1 MLKRCTSLLL
11 LTFLWVHNVS
21 SSLAQEG
28 DNKILKND
36 FKVTLLSLGSGSS
49 RFTYERAFSPTNSVE
64 YTLGVI
70 GWGWNFINQPG
81 PRGFL
86 LKYAN
91 KWTLIPQQNS
101 NSWLGGFYVKPEV
114 VIAHFNYL
122 HKHYHE
128 DSGVTDPIRRFR
140 TTQGAI
146 LGEIGY
152 QLVLW
157 DWFDFDIYAGLGPSM
172 GTGNH
177 NNYYHSFMIF
187 DPWKM
192 HQLGVEY
199 KPDEVHLAFTAG
211 FRIGIAF

>member
-1 MLKRCTSLLL
+1 MLSL
-11 LTFLWVHNVS
+11 FLVQFPS
-21 SSLAQEG
+21 SALSQESVR
-28 DNKILKND
+28 KILKND

-49 RFTYERAFSPTNSVE
+49 RFTYERALTPRNSVE

-70 GWGWNFINQPG
+70 GWGWNFINEPS

-114 VIAHFNYL
+114 VFAHYSYTHRL
-122 HKHYHE
+122 VR
-128 DSGVTDPIRRFR
+128 DDVPTVDPPRQFS

-157 DWFDFDIYAGLGPSM
+157 GWFDFDVYAGLGPSM

-177 NNYYHSFMIF
+177 DNYYHSFVIF
-187 DPWKM
+187 DPWRM
-192 HQLGVEY
+192 SYVPNVY
-199 KPDEVHLAFTAG
+199 RPDAVHLAFTAG